1 MSYLTRPP
9 RTGRDRRLPRLL
21 TIVIVVAALMLAG
34 CLLGPDYQAPEV
46 KAPEQFRHAAAAAAK
61 PAADPASLADLPW
74 WEIFKDA
81 ELQKLIRIALEENKD
96 LQVAALRVDEAR
108 AELGVTKSAQGP
120 TVNAG
125 ANASLMEIPGAN
137 IPGIPPGTHLR
148 TPIYSTELTM
158 TWELDI
164 WGRLRRATEAAR
176 AQLIAGEEVRKGVV
190 MGLISR
196 VAQAYFELRGLD
208 LELEISKR
216 TLASREASL
225 KLVKLRHDGGVSSAL
240 DLRKAE
246 AEAVSTAASIPD
258 LERQIAQKENALSIL
273 LGRNPGAVTRGL
285 DVTQQPLPPTVPAG
299 LPSSL
304 LERRPDL
311 REAEQGLV
319 AANAQIGVAKAA
331 FFPQVSLTGQFG
343 YMSRDMS
350 QLFVGPNRMW
360 GIGPGVTLPI
370 FNAGRNMA
378 QLEGAEAKQKEAL
391 IRYQQAV
398 QEAFRD
404 VDDALIAYQ
413 KVRETRLYQE
423 QLIEAAQKALAL
435 AELRYKNGVSSYL
448 DVLDAQRQLFNAE
461 IGLAQTRKGQ
471 LVAVVL
477 LYRALG
483 GGWSETESKPAAP
496 LKTPEPATPAATPA
510 SVQPTGS

>member
-1 MSYLTRPP
+1 VSRH
-9 RTGRDRRLPRLL
+9 RTS
-21 TIVIVVAALMLAG
+21 VIPVMTLSVALSLAG
-34 CLLGPDYQAPEV
+34 CLVGPDYQAPEV
-46 KAPEQFRHAAAAAAK
+46 KAPEQFRHEPAK
-61 PAADPASLADLPW
+61 PLADPTSLADLPW
-74 WEIFKDA
+74 WEIFKDD
-81 ELQKLIRIALEENKD
+81 ELQKLIRVALEENKD
-96 LQVAALRVDEAR
+96 LQLAAVRVDEAR
-108 AELGVTKSAQGP
+108 AELGITKSQLLP
-120 TVNAG
+120 TVSAG
-125 ANASLMEIPGAN
+125 ANATLTEIPGAN
-137 IPGIPPGTHLR
+137 IPGIPAGTSLR
-148 TPIYSTELTM
+148 TPLYSTELTM

-164 WGRLRRATEAAR
+164 WGRLRRATEAAK
-176 AQLIAGEEVRKGVV
+176 AQLMATDEVRKAVV

-208 LELEISKR
+208 LELEISRR

-225 KLVKLRHDGGVSSAL
+225 KLVKMRHDGGVSSAL

-246 AEAVSTAASIPD
+246 AEAVSTASSIPD

-273 LGRNPGAVTRGL
+273 LGRNPGAVPRGL
-285 DVTQQPLPPTVPAG
+285 AVTQQPLPPTVPSG
-299 LPSSL
+299 LPSAL

-311 REAEQGLV
+311 REAEQALV
-319 AANAQIGVAKAA
+319 GANAQIGVAKAA
-331 FFPQVSLTGQFG
+331 FFPQVSLTGQYG
-343 YMSRDMS
+343 YMSRDLS
-350 QLFVGPNRMW
+350 NLFVGPNRMW

-370 FNAGRNMA
+370 FNAGRNQA

-391 IRYQQAV
+391 IKYQQAV

-423 QLIEAAQKALAL
+423 QLIDAAQKALAL

-461 IGLAQTRKGQ
+461 IGLAQTRRGQ

-483 GGWSETESKPAAP
+483 GGWSDTQPAKSPEPAAP
-496 LKTPEPATPAATPA
+496 ATVPA
-510 SVQPTGS
+510 SAQPAGS